1 MVEKIVQVEADILD
15 KEGPG
20 VESALYIFSPSLMS
34 DLVGFGSAA
43 QPLETDP
50 RPPRKCAI
58 RQKHCQ
64 EDNCGFSLHPL
75 AT

>member
-50 RPPRKCAI
+50 RPPR
-58 RQKHCQ
+58 
-64 EDNCGFSLHPL
+64 
-75 AT
+75 